1 MEQDDLALARDGAY
15 IAGALPY
22 IDDDIQLQLK
32 RIDREAQRADPLT
45 PELAFSL
52 WAQRL
57 AYVSILRKLKQRVE
71 IGVSKAVTMQETL
84 DFEATNPYK

>member
-1 MEQDDLALARDGAY
+1 MEQDDLAIARDGAY

-22 IDDDIQLQLK
+22 IDDDIQIQLN

-52 WAQRL
+52 WSQRL
-57 AYVSILRKLKQRVE
+57 AYISILRKLKQRVE
-71 IGVSKAVTMQETL
+71 VGVTKAVNMQETL
-84 DFEATNPYK
+84 DFNEMIPL